1 MCRADSLW
9 PRRAEM
15 DVLYIWVNIATV
27 PRNTAFNVYSPPW
40 CLSASFQALSTVCS
54 VKGKMNSVSLF
65 VLPL

>member
-1 MCRADSLW
+1 
-9 PRRAEM
+9 M

-27 PRNTAFNVYSPPW
+27 PRNVAFNMYSPPW